1 MVSIVVPVYNVE
13 QFIGKCITSILEQT
27 YQDWE
32 LILIDDGTEDN
43 SGEICD
49 EYAKED
55 FRIKVVHQKNHGV
68 SVARNIG
75 IEWSQG
81 DYITFLDPDDFL
93 PKEYLECMMNCLM
106 KYSAD
111 VVIGN
116 MCDIRVSGTIIGFE
130 TDIKKPEVITSGMAM
145 EQCLYERRLVPTV
158 CGKIFKRG
166 ACGTRMFRAG
176 CVLAE
181 DVWALYG
188 VLNKKRRVAL
198 CNDAIYYVCIRSG
211 SAQRSSF
218 TAHKLTALELCEKI
232 AEESCKRGQ
241 ENIYKAAIAKLV
253 AVSFHVLLQMSS
265 RTPVEYR
272 AYCWER
278 IKKYRCKVLL
288 DSKAKRKARL
298 ACFLSFFGENVLTAA
313 FVLSEKIKRYAV
325 Q

>member
-32 LILIDDGTEDN
+32 LILVDDGTEDTG
-43 SGEICD
+43 GEICD

-68 SVARNIG
+68 SVARNVG
-75 IEWSQG
+75 IELSQG

-145 EQCLYERRLVPTV
+145 
-158 CGKIFKRG
+158 
-166 ACGTRMFRAG
+166 
-176 CVLAE
+176 
-181 DVWALYG
+181 
-188 VLNKKRRVAL
+188 
-198 CNDAIYYVCIRSG
+198 
-211 SAQRSSF
+211 
-218 TAHKLTALELCEKI
+218 
-232 AEESCKRGQ
+232 
-241 ENIYKAAIAKLV
+241 
-253 AVSFHVLLQMSS
+253 
-265 RTPVEYR
+265 
-272 AYCWER
+272 
-278 IKKYRCKVLL
+278 
-288 DSKAKRKARL
+288 
-298 ACFLSFFGENVLTAA
+298 
-313 FVLSEKIKRYAV
+313 
-325 Q
+325 